1 VRKVADL
8 ASGAA
13 SDDGTGGTDASLLEA
28 RIFIPL
34 PLGCVRA
41 SWRRS

>member
-1 VRKVADL
+1 VIKTV
-8 ASGAA
+8 
-13 SDDGTGGTDASLLEA
+13 LLILELMIVLLKA

-34 PLGCVRA
+34 PLGYVRA